1 MADKFPDL
9 DLEIKKRF
17 APPLAVE
24 SGEFP
29 DMGMIGGR
37 MTPFCY
43 EAGLVSGHATEAP
56 VLLSIATETFIK
68 EILTQVFSRTRS
80 NGPGEGGSAGFG
92 VGTTWV
98 QTSRY
103 GKQLHEEEELAQHG
117 KLTRD
122 KNGLLPIE
130 SKAASERGPL
140 SMADLRLSLEIADTG
155 MASFPILVTGI
166 LNGYREGELENWSDY
181 SWIHNREPPKEA
193 EEIFPTG
200 FNGGEVFELA
210 NGTSEPMDLDNE
222 PWWDGAEEQDTD
234 MLDGVLDSCL
244 AVNS

>member
-1 MADKFPDL
+1 
-9 DLEIKKRF
+9 
-17 APPLAVE
+17 
-24 SGEFP
+24 
-29 DMGMIGGR
+29 MGMIGGR

-43 EAGLVSGHATEAP
+43 EAGLVGGHANEAP
-56 VLLSIATETFIK
+56 YLLSIATETFIK
-68 EILTQVFSRTRS
+68 EVLTQVFSRTRS

-98 QTSRY
+98 KTYRY
-103 GKQLHEEEELAQHG
+103 GKQLHREEELAQQG

-130 SKAASERGPL
+130 SKSASERGPL

-155 MASFPILVTGI
+155 MSSFPILVAGV

-181 SWIHNREPPKEA
+181 SWIHNQEPPKEA
-193 EEIFPTG
+193 EEVFSTEI
-200 FNGGEVFELA
+200 NGTEVFEFA
-210 NGTSEPMDLDNE
+210 NGTTEPMDIDNDS
-222 PWWDGAEEQDTD
+222 WWEGAEEQDMD